1 MTNADATKDQQNRQ
15 TQEGQGQETGQSD
28 GGGVS
33 DTAASE
39 LEAQLQAA
47 REEAAQ
53 NKDKYLRA
61 LAEGENTRKRL
72 ERTGIERA
80 ERTRRDVVADFLEV
94 VDNLDRAMAYESA
107 MDRDALAQ
115 TLKMVQNQLIEV
127 LRRQG
132 VTPVPSVGQP
142 FNPHLHEAVESVA
155 SSEHPEGTVSGE
167 TRKGYTIG
175 NDLLRPARVQVS
187 SGPQD
192 NDGASS

>member
-1 MTNADATKDQQNRQ
+1 MTNADGAKDQQA
-15 TQEGQGQETGQSD
+15 QETEQAEEGAAGTS
-28 GGGVS
+28 
-33 DTAASE
+33 TAE

-47 REEAAQ
+47 RDELAQ
-53 NKDKYLRA
+53 YKDKYLRA
-61 LAEGENTRKRL
+61 LAEAENTRKRL
-72 ERTGIERA
+72 ERAAAERA
-80 ERTRRDVVADFLEV
+80 ERTRRDVVGEFLDV
-94 VDNLDRAMAYESA
+94 VDNLDRAMTYKDT

-115 TLKMVQNQLIEV
+115 TLTMVHNQLSDV

-132 VTPVPSVGQP
+132 VMPVESVGQP
-142 FNPHLHEAVESVA
+142 FNPHLHEAIEFVA

-192 NDGASS
+192 DVATS

>member
-1 MTNADATKDQQNRQ
+1 MTNADATKDQQDWQ
-15 TQEGQGQETGQSD
+15 GQGQGQETEQSE
-28 GGGVS
+28 GGVS
-33 DTAASE
+33 GTATAD
-39 LEAQLQAA
+39 LDAQLQAA

-53 NKDKYLRA
+53 YKDKYLRA

-72 ERTGIERA
+72 ERSGTERA
-80 ERTRRDVVADFLEV
+80 ERIRRDVLADFLDV
-94 VDNLDRAMAYESA
+94 VDNLDRAMAYEST

-115 TLKMVQNQLIEV
+115 TLKMVQNQLNDV

-132 VTPVPSVGQP
+132 VAPVVSVGQP

-175 NDLLRPARVQVS
+175 NELLRPARVQVS

-192 NDGASS
+192 NDGATS